1 MPSVNGRFYK
11 NGMRG
16 DFVLMKENV
25 LTVPL
30 LMILAVLPAACG
42 FENQAD
48 IDAIRESG
56 KEISFSSP
64 LMDVNFRPAGIKVCC
79 EYNSN
84 PASLLIDGKL
94 DAYYDWGYG
103 NTTTTK
109 RSDYFY
115 PESAGTEANA
125 GNGHASGYTNRLT
138 PDPQTGYGAHF
149 FTVDLGEIKT
159 NIWRIHYMGR
169 EMNPGTTDDR
179 VPTSWE
185 VWVSK
190 YPISEAPPSAVV
202 SENHEGLWGSYS
214 YPEAPVLA
222 AKGTW
227 PAQVPVTQWRTID
240 FTQEHEA
247 GAVNENGLIGEARYI
262 QYRQLTDNNTGNTLQ
277 FGGREIKI
285 DALGSFSGKLY
296 KTKLG
301 EAYARGSQMLSSVH
315 STANKVKL
323 DRLLNGVYNSDGTL
337 YEKGARQLFDESV
350 SVSAS
355 LAERAEI
362 QILIDAKVKELL
374 AFFEILALEG

>member
-1 MPSVNGRFYK
+1 MK
-11 NGMRG
+11 N
-16 DFVLMKENV
+16 VLM
-25 LTVPL
+25 VPL
-30 LMILAVLPAACG
+30 LTVLVFLAVSCG

-56 KEISFSSP
+56 KAILFSSP
-64 LMDVNFRPAGIKVCC
+64 LVDVNFQPVGIKVCC

-103 NTTTTK
+103 NTTTAK

-115 PESAGTEANA
+115 PESAGTEANT

-138 PDPQTGYGAHF
+138 PDPETGYGAHF

-169 EMNPGTTDDR
+169 EMTSGATDDR

-202 SENHEGLWGSYS
+202 SENRKGLWGSYG
-214 YPEAPVLA
+214 YPAAPVLA
-222 AKGTW
+222 AKGSW
-227 PAQVPVTQWRTID
+227 PAQVPGTRWRTID
-240 FTQEHEA
+240 FTLEHEA

-262 QYRQLTDNNTGNTLQ
+262 QFRQLTDNNTGNTLQ
-277 FGGREIKI
+277 FGGREFKI

-296 KTKLG
+296 KAKLG
-301 EAYARGSQMLSSVH
+301 EVYARGSQMLLSVE

-323 DRLLNGVYNSDGTL
+323 DRLLNGVYNSDGAL
-337 YEKGARQLFDESV
+337 HEKGAKQLFDESAPA
-350 SVSAS
+350 SAT
-355 LAERAEI
+355 LTERAEM
-362 QILIDAKVKELL
+362 QILIDAKVTELL
-374 AFFEILALEG
+374 TLFELLALEG